1 MTPIRFYALLN
12 NRCDEVLEKLEEAKK
27 HYQDDPETQRAFAI
41 AETNIQTA
49 LMWINKGLYAAK
61 ENQPEEQK

>member
-1 MTPIRFYALLN
+1 MRLIKFYAPLN
-12 NRCDEVLEKLEEAKK
+12 NRCDEVLEKLEEAKM

-41 AETNIQTA
+41 AKTNIQTA

-61 ENQPEEQK
+61 ENHEE

>member
-1 MTPIRFYALLN
+1 MKPIKFYAPLN

-41 AETNIQTA
+41 AKTNIQTA
-49 LMWINKGLYAAK
+49 LMLLGSYLELKGWK
-61 ENQPEEQK
+61 NE